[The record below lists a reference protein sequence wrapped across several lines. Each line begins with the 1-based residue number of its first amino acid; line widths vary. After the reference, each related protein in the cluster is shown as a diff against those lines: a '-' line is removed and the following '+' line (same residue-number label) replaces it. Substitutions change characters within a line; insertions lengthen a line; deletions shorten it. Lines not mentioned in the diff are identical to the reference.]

1 MKKSKTLLF
10 ILLPFTLSAQYQL
23 KQAITV
29 AGGNFGQPGNYVKYG
44 KYELSD
50 HSFQFFD
57 SIPGDFTN
65 AAVADEHLLYSN
77 ASNTLFMHDLATY
90 ARLDSVPFSG
100 TQTLELAN
108 TYLIVGPSTI
118 LNANSNNPMVFDRYS
133 LDTVGE
139 ISGFNYPIMDML
151 EIDDSLFV
159 AWNVSSVIDQFPPF
173 GVFADSLGFIS
184 VVSLNNLT
192 KVRDIELG
200 SAGAGINSL
209 AYDKIN
215 RQVFGANSS
224 TNSLTKYSLE
234 SFTLEII
241 PTGSNNAKDLLGV
254 KGDKLFGTFGA
265 DGIGIWSISGDSLID
280 TTIYTGGFVQ
290 ACLDTVN
297 EYLFATSTDYFSFG
311 ELSVFPPSS
320 SAELFGCGISPEAI
334 ALDYFILVGQDEQY
348 PREINIYPN
357 PGIDLIKIEGS
368 AWIKVYNGLGQLV
381 SESRG
386 STMDISSLPSALYF
400 LRTDQGTGKLIKK

>member
-1 MKKSKTLLF
+1 MKKAKTLLL
-10 ILLPFTLSAQYQL
+10 ILLPSALSAQYQL

-44 KYELSD
+44 KYELTD

-65 AAVADEHLLYSN
+65 AAVADEHILYSN
-77 ASNTLFMHDLATY
+77 ASNTLYMHDLATY
-90 ARLDSVPFSG
+90 TRIDSVPFSG

-108 TYLIVGPSTI
+108 TYLIAGPSTI
-118 LNANSNNPMVFDRYS
+118 LNATNNNPMVFNRYS

-139 ISGFNYPIMDML
+139 ISGFDYPIMDMVQV
-151 EIDDSLFV
+151 DDSLFV

-173 GVFADSLGFIS
+173 GVFADSLGYIS

-209 AYDKIN
+209 AYDRIN
-215 RQVFGANSS
+215 RLLFGANAV
-224 TNSLTKYSLE
+224 TNSLTKYSLN
-234 SFTLEII
+234 SFTLENI
-241 PTGSNNAKDLLGV
+241 PTGSNNAKDLLGI
-254 KGDKLFGTFGA
+254 KGDKLFGTFGLN
-265 DGIGIWSISGDSLID
+265 GIGTWSISGDSLLD
-280 TTIYTGGFVQ
+280 TTLQAGSFIQ

-311 ELSVFPPSS
+311 DLSVFPPNSS
-320 SAELFGCGISPEAI
+320 PEFFNCGISPEAI

-348 PREINIYPN
+348 LEEIIIYPN
-357 PGIDLIKIEGS
+357 PSKEFIKIEGS

-381 SESRG
+381 TEIQG
-386 STMDISSLPSALYF
+386 SSLDISSLPSAIYYIS
-400 LRTDQGTGKLIKK
+400 TDQGAGKFIKL